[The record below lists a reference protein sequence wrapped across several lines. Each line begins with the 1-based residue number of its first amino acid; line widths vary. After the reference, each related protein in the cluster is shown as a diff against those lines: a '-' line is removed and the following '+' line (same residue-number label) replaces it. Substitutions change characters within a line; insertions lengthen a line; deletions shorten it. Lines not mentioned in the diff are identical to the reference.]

1 MGVGAWENL
10 ITLGTDVLSKK
21 AMRST
26 RSVCLRCFSWKVA
39 ELSRLAVLWARV
51 VQHAPRGTPTAV
63 PAARMSL
70 QPCPVALMMDLT
82 TLGSPTSRVG
92 NCCCCL
98 VGEVWW
104 DFCCFFD
111 TLDFGV
117 VFAAVEASLGVGDG
131 FDCCCLDGDGADA
144 LAVVVVFFMAEG
156 VVEERTMERRRALL
170 ARSSSKRRSNF

>member
-1 MGVGAWENL
+1 
-10 ITLGTDVLSKK
+10 
-21 AMRST
+21 
-26 RSVCLRCFSWKVA
+26 
-39 ELSRLAVLWARV
+39 
-51 VQHAPRGTPTAV
+51 
-63 PAARMSL
+63 MSL

-104 DFCCFFD
+104 FFCCFFD

-117 VFAAVEASLGVGDG
+117 VFDAGLEAEAALGVDEGL
-131 FDCCCLDGDGADA
+131 DCCCLDGDGADA
-144 LAVVVVFFMAEG
+144 LAVVVVFTAEG
-156 VVEERTMERRRALL
+156 VVVERTMERRRALL